1 MKLFKQIFFSFTAT
15 DIFVVLYFFLLSILV
30 LYYSDTVPNSSL
42 ILLLN
47 LLLIV
52 FIVGIAYYDIK
63 LPEKFF
69 KHIRYWY
76 AAPLIFLTFK
86 EFYFLVDP
94 IRKVIFDE
102 LLIKVDKLLFCGY
115 NPTELLYS
123 ISNPF
128 FTELLQIVYSSFYF
142 LLILLGANL
151 IFEKKIIQLNYTTF
165 IIVYGFFLS
174 YIGYF
179 LFPAIGPRFT
189 IHNFEDINL
198 ELPGIWLTNFLRE
211 FVNSGESIPAGTL
224 NPSAV
229 VQRDAFPSGHTQ
241 MTLLTIYLALKYKI
255 KTRYF
260 LTIAGTL
267 LIFATVYLRYHYVV
281 DLIGGLIFMIFTLW
295 SGKKI
300 YYYWDNVKL
309 KHLN

>member
-1 MKLFKQIFFSFTAT
+1 MKVLKQIFYNFSAT
-15 DIFVVLYFFLLSILV
+15 DIFVIIYFVLLSLLV
-30 LYYSDTVPNSSL
+30 LIYFNTIPNSST

-47 LLLIV
+47 FTLII
-52 FIVGIAYYDIK
+52 FIFGITYYDLR
-63 LPEKFF
+63 LPTKIF
-69 KHIRYWY
+69 KQLRYWY

-94 IRKVIFDE
+94 IRKVIFDD
-102 LLIKVDKLLFCGY
+102 LLIKIDKFIFWGN
-115 NPTELLYS
+115 NPTDILYL
-123 ISNPF
+123 ISNPVL
-128 FTELLQIVYSSFYF
+128 TEILQIIYSSFYF
-142 LLILLGANL
+142 LLIFLGANL

-189 IHNFEDINL
+189 IHHFENINF
-198 ELPGIWLTNFLRE
+198 ELPGLWVTNFLRE
-211 FVNSGESIPAGTL
+211 FVNSGESIPSGTL

-241 MTLLTIYLALKYKI
+241 MTLLTIYLANKFKI
-255 KTRYF
+255 KTRHF

-300 YYYWDNVKL
+300 YYYWENMKL
-309 KHLN
+309 RNSN

>member
-1 MKLFKQIFFSFTAT
+1 M
-15 DIFVVLYFFLLSILV
+15 
-30 LYYSDTVPNSSL
+30 
-42 ILLLN
+42 
-47 LLLIV
+47 
-52 FIVGIAYYDIK
+52 
-63 LPEKFF
+63 
-69 KHIRYWY
+69 
-76 AAPLIFLTFK
+76 
-86 EFYFLVDP
+86 
-94 IRKVIFDE
+94 
-102 LLIKVDKLLFCGY
+102 
-115 NPTELLYS
+115 
-123 ISNPF
+123 
-128 FTELLQIVYSSFYF
+128 QIVYSSFYF